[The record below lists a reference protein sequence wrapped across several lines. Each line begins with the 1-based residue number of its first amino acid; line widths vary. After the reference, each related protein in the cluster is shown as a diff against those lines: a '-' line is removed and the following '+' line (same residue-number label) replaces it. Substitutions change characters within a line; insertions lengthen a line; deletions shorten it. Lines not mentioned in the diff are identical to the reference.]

1 MNKITNPFRIK
12 SLLFIPAIKESYFDK
27 VLEFKGDEK
36 PDGIIF
42 DLEDSVGEQYKN
54 DARKILFNRLVK
66 DMQFKEK
73 ISSIYK
79 IFVRI
84 NGLKTKWFS
93 DDLNLI
99 KKIAPDFLMLSKIEE
114 KKELILT
121 RKKSKDSQLFVV
133 IESIK
138 GFRNRE
144 KILGLMK
151 PSDLFAIGYE
161 DLSSELLIERP
172 DDLSAEN
179 PITKILM
186 DCIISVRERNVIIID
201 AVSRKFGTPENLEQ
215 LEKEC
220 QFTLSLGL
228 TGKVAVHPS
237 QVPIINKVFNKEV
250 LLKKAEEVL
259 AQFKE
264 LKNGSSV
271 IVRESKEMNDM
282 PSYKM
287 YKKLLE
293 LWSR

>member
-27 VLEFKGDEK
+27 VLEFRDSER

-42 DLEDSVGEQYKN
+42 DLEDSVSEQHKD
-54 DARKILFNRLVK
+54 DARKILLDRLVR
-66 DMQFKEK
+66 DTQFRTK
-73 ISSIYK
+73 ISSFYK
-79 IFVRI
+79 IFVRV

-93 DDLNLI
+93 DDLNLV
-99 KKIAPDFLMLSKIEE
+99 KKIVPDFVMLSKVEEE
-114 KKELILT
+114 KELLLT
-121 RKKSKDSQLFVV
+121 RKKSKGSQLFVV

-144 KILGLMK
+144 KILGLMR
-151 PSDLFAIGYE
+151 SDDLFAIGYE
-161 DLSSELLIERP
+161 DLSAELLIERP
-172 DDLSAEN
+172 EDLSVEN

-186 DCIISVRERNVIIID
+186 DCIISAREKDIIMID
-201 AVSRKFGTPENLEQ
+201 AVSRKFETPENLEQ
-215 LEKEC
+215 LEKEYR
-220 QFTLSLGL
+220 FTLSLGL

-237 QVPIINKVFNKEV
+237 QVPIINTIFDKKI
-250 LLKKAEEVL
+250 LIDKAEKVL
-259 AQFKE
+259 IQFRE

-271 IVRESKEMNDM
+271 IVGENKEMNDT

-293 LWSR
+293 LWNK